1 MAELYVHHR
10 LPVAGTGLH
19 GAVRDRGV
27 GRRRGSG
34 RASGAGREERSRR
47 GGPARSARAPVGR
60 QPPRG
65 QLSHSLRP
73 SARLALAMHAMNDP
87 AALAGML
94 PFDSIGLYEQP
105 KPRFIFKM
113 PRVVPDQKAKFE
125 SDELFRRLSRES
137 EIRYTGYRDRPQ
149 EERQVRF
156 QNGCREG
163 HTEIAFVATGTNIQ
177 LVFNPSTNGYSAADP
192 GRECDFDKEHG
203 KVHIRSHFIM
213 NGVCVRW
220 RGWIDLER
228 LDGVGCLE
236 YDEERA
242 QMEDSM
248 LRDQIERYN
257 QRLRDFEEKQR
268 AYRQHQERPG
278 DQDLELRMASS
289 LQHHV
294 TTSAAGRCHVG
305 PQRVGLSLQ
314 ARKKGDL
321 SHGHHH

>member
-1 MAELYVHHR
+1 
-10 LPVAGTGLH
+10 
-19 GAVRDRGV
+19 
-27 GRRRGSG
+27 
-34 RASGAGREERSRR
+34 
-47 GGPARSARAPVGR
+47 
-60 QPPRG
+60 
-65 QLSHSLRP
+65 
-73 SARLALAMHAMNDP
+73 MHAMNDP
-87 AALAGML
+87 SAALAGML

-125 SDELFRRLSRES
+125 ADELFRRLSRES
-137 EIRYTGYRDRPQ
+137 EVRYTGYRDRPL
-149 EERQVRF
+149 EERQARF
-156 QNGCREG
+156 HNGCREG

-177 LVFNPSTNGYSAADP
+177 LVFNPSTNGYSTADP

-203 KVHIRSHFIM
+203 KVHLRSHFIM

-242 QMEDSM
+242 QLEDSM

-268 AYRQHQERPG
+268 AYRQHQERPA
-278 DQDLELRMASS
+278 DPDLELRMGGG
-289 LQHHV
+289 LGGHHQV
-294 TTSAAGRCHVG
+294 SGRCHGGAGGG
-305 PQRVGLSLQ
+305 PQRVGVGVGLSLQ
-314 ARKKGDL
+314 VGL
-321 SHGHHH
+321 PVSPP